1 MSSILSLI
9 FDIAIFAALSV
20 VIFYCIRLSRQFTH
34 MSEDKKAFDNLIK
47 SMNIASS
54 RVESAIKSLKE
65 AVSVEGTLLQD
76 KINKGK
82 GLTEELEII
91 IQAGD
96 SLANRIEELSSEN
109 SKTSHGK
116 KYEDDEDKDNFKT
129 QAEKNLMEAVRA
141 KHK

>member
-1 MSSILSLI
+1 MNSILSLI
-9 FDIAIFAALSV
+9 FDIAIFAALAV
-20 VIFYCIRLSRQFTH
+20 VIYYCIRLSRQFTQ
-34 MSEDKKAFDNLIK
+34 MSEDKKAFDNLFK
-47 SMNIASS
+47 SMNVASS
-54 RVESAIKSLKE
+54 RAESAIKSMKE
-65 AVSVEGTLLQD
+65 VVSIESSVLQD

-96 SLANRIEELSSEN
+96 SLANRLEELSSKH
-109 SKTSHGK
+109 SKTSHGRK
-116 KYEDDEDKDNFKT
+116 HDDEDENNFKT

>member
-1 MSSILSLI
+1 
-9 FDIAIFAALSV
+9 
-20 VIFYCIRLSRQFTH
+20 